1 MTTIKTIAKRIA
13 SLEKLCLSTTDPG
26 DMLAVRVSDEQGC
39 LYEVYAGGYPFNV
52 HCRTAAEAREV
63 IRDHY
68 RALKEQGR
76 M

>member
-1 MTTIKTIAKRIA
+1 MSKIVEKRIA

-26 DMLAVRVSDEQGC
+26 DTLAVRVSDEPGC
-39 LYEVYAGGYPFNV
+39 WYEVYAGGYPFNA
-52 HCRTAAEAREV
+52 HCRTAAEARQV
-63 IRDHY
+63 IRKHY